1 MSDGSGEQ
9 PAGEPTADRTSADGS
24 SADGLSEEARRRRRI
39 RVFGDVLP
47 DRTSDERDDGGDG
60 GPHGAEEWLRRQVP
74 PHHG

>member
-9 PAGEPTADRTSADGS
+9 PSGASPADGS
-24 SADGLSEEARRRRRI
+24 SADGLSEEARRRRRA

-47 DRTSDERDDGGDG
+47 DRTSDERDDGSDG
-60 GPHGAEEWLRRQVP
+60 APTGAEEWLRRQVP